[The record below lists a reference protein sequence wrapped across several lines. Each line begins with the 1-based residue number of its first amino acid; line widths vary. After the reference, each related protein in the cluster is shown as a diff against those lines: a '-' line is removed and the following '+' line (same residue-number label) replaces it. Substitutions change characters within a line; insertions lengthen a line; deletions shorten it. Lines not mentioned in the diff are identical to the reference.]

1 MVAELAF
8 AALMRILDNLS
19 HIFHKT
25 SQFFCDIKLSK
36 LCASSNPVNQD
47 LKACF

>member
-8 AALMRILDNLS
+8 AALMHILDNLS

-25 SQFFCDIKLSK
+25 SQVFVILKKIIKA
-36 LCASSNPVNQD
+36 LC
-47 LKACF
+47 LK